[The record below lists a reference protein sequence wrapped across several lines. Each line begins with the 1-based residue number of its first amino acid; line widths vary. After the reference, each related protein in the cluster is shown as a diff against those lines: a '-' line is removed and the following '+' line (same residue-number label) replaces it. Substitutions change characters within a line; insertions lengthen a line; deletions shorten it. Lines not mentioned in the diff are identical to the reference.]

1 MTDGYTRSN
10 AYKVV
15 LEYNAIELGICGQS
29 HHFVGHANMLLI
41 IVLLQIDGSD
51 PSCADYL
58 KGLIESVQYRLV
70 AYKNSDH
77 TSRRLFLASVQMHSL
92 LSTSSFTIAC
102 ILIISGML
110 HDRNHT
116 PTHVAYALLLVSR
129 VYGGKALEWD
139 NKSVSVIPVSTAID
153 MESQDRITEC
163 KRLFKKLL
171 RPLELNLVYIS
182 SSSS

>member
-10 AYKVV
+10 AHKVV
-15 LEYNAIELGICGQS
+15 LEYNALELGICGQS

-70 AYKNSDH
+70 AYKNSGFH
-77 TSRRLFLASVQMHSL
+77 FKTMMHSL

-139 NKSVSVIPVSTAID
+139 NKSVSVIQVSAAID

>member
-10 AYKVV
+10 AHKVV
-15 LEYNAIELGICGQS
+15 LEYNALELGICGQS
-29 HHFVGHANMLLI
+29 HQFVGHANMLLI

-70 AYKNSDH
+70 AY
-77 TSRRLFLASVQMHSL
+77 
-92 LSTSSFTIAC
+92 
-102 ILIISGML
+102 
-110 HDRNHT
+110 
-116 PTHVAYALLLVSR
+116 ALLLVSR

-139 NKSVSVIPVSTAID
+139 NKSVSVIPVSAAID

>member
-29 HHFVGHANMLLI
+29 HHFVRHANMLLI
-41 IVLLQIDGSD
+41 IVLLQIDGSE

-58 KGLIESVQYRLV
+58 KCLIESVQYRL
-70 AYKNSDH
+70 
-77 TSRRLFLASVQMHSL
+77 
-92 LSTSSFTIAC
+92 
-102 ILIISGML
+102 
-110 HDRNHT
+110 
-116 PTHVAYALLLVSR
+116 VAYALLLVSR

-139 NKSVSVIPVSTAID
+139 NKSVSVIPVSAAIA

>member
-15 LEYNAIELGICGQS
+15 LEYNAVELGICGQS

-58 KGLIESVQYRLV
+58 KGLIESVQYRL
-70 AYKNSDH
+70 
-77 TSRRLFLASVQMHSL
+77 
-92 LSTSSFTIAC
+92 
-102 ILIISGML
+102 
-110 HDRNHT
+110 
-116 PTHVAYALLLVSR
+116 VAYALLLVSR